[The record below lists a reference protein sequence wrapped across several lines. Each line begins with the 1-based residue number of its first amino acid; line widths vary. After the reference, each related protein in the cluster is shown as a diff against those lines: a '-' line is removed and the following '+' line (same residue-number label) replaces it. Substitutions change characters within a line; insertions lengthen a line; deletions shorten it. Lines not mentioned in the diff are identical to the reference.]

1 MRKLSG
7 REIVLIYIFILLL
20 IFYLGGI
27 VLSVPV
33 KTRYQETEN
42 RLNEYKVEQ
51 QVLEEKLS
59 HADDISK
66 SYADRKALIRHSIDS
81 YRMISTGTSLEQH
94 VLLCLDRA
102 GLSPIQTV
110 VAESEQTGG
119 NGYKTGSIEVEAEGS
134 YEAAVQILAYLEENP
149 VLYVEQY
156 VLCPE
161 AGTDLE
167 LWNMTVR
174 ITCWLPSSWEE
185 TSRLIQGD

>member
-20 IFYLGGI
+20 IFYFGGI

-42 RLNEYKVEQ
+42 RLNEYEVDKQ
-51 QVLEEKLS
+51 ILEERLS

-66 SYADRKALIRHSIDS
+66 SYADRKALIKHSIDS
-81 YRMISTGTSLEQH
+81 YQMISTGTGLEQH

-110 VAESEQTGG
+110 VSESEQKSE

-134 YEAAVQILAYLEENP
+134 YEAAVQILTYLEENP

-156 VLCPE
+156 VLYPE
-161 AGTDLE
+161 ADG
-167 LWNMTVR
+167 NF
-174 ITCWLPSSWEE
+174 
-185 TSRLIQGD
+185 